1 MFLCDGYSTIV
12 QVYTAPDDTE
22 ILTYLR
28 ARSVKIPAM
37 NGGPPIDTHT
47 MYNQRVV
54 TKAAQGLVEYD
65 DMTMQCQY
73 DIQAYVILDQQ
84 VINQNRWFWALLP
97 DNSAFGFWGCL
108 YKFDPAELRKGEFPL
123 AEVTVGLLNR
133 VGTTGTETGPTIL
146 SSNTGSNAWPPE
158 DRPRGVLNRDLI

>member
-1 MFLCDGYSTIV
+1 MYLCDGYSTIV
-12 QVYTAPDDTE
+12 QISYAAGDAE
-22 ILTYLR
+22 IITYLR
-28 ARSVKIPAM
+28 ARSVKLPAL

-47 MYNQRVV
+47 MYNQQVV

-73 DIQAYVILDQQ
+73 DIQAYAAIAAYAV
-84 VINQNRWFWALLP
+84 NQNRWFEVLLP
-97 DNSAFGFWGCL
+97 DASAFSFWGCL

-133 VGTTGTETGPTIL
+133 IGTTGTETGPTIT
-146 SSNTGSNAWPPE
+146 SVNTGSDAWPPT
-158 DRPRGVLNRDLI
+158 DRPRGTLNRT